1 MKNPYEIKEVNGFKI
16 RMTEFG
22 PSLIIDP
29 NHVMESKEFMVKN
42 NIKGLEINVSVN
54 FDTNDLSFLEH
65 FDFITHL
72 NIIHY
77 RIDDMS
83 PLYHLK
89 NLLSLAVQG
98 HYTSPIDFSRFPK
111 LIHCFLEWTKGA
123 DSIFECV
130 TLKKLYINSYKGKN
144 ADKFTKLINLESL
157 KIGNSPIE
165 NIEGL
170 RSLGKLRELGLYYLR
185 KLQSLKGIEELTNL
199 EVLDLYTCRKISSL
213 KEIEN
218 LKNLRKLLFNNM
230 GEIESIKVLENLP
243 NLEWVLFYE
252 STNIL
257 DGDLTPLTK
266 LPKLSRLAFQ
276 NRRHYTHKCED
287 FPACQR

>member
-1 MKNPYEIKEVNGFKI
+1 MNPHEIKKINGFNI

-22 PSLIIDP
+22 PALIIDP
-29 NHVMESKEFMVKN
+29 NHIMESKEFMVDN
-42 NIKGLEINVSVN
+42 NIKGLEINVSIN
-54 FDTNDLSFLEH
+54 FDTNDLRFLKH

-77 RIDDMS
+77 RINDLS
-83 PLYHLK
+83 PLYYLK
-89 NLLSLAVQG
+89 NIVSLAIQA
-98 HYTSPIDFSRFPK
+98 HYTCSIDFSHFPK
-111 LIHCFLEWTKGA
+111 LMHCFLEWEKGA
-123 DSIFECV
+123 ESIFKCV
-130 TLKKLYINSYKGKN
+130 TLKTLYINSYKGKN
-144 ADKFTKLINLESL
+144 ADKFAMLTNLESL

-170 RSLGKLRELGLYYLR
+170 RYLSKLKELGLYYLR
-185 KLQSLKGIEELTNL
+185 KLTSLKGIENLVNL
-199 EVLDLYTCRKISSL
+199 EVLDLYACRKITSL
-213 KEIEN
+213 KEIEKLRN
-218 LKNLRKLLFNNM
+218 LKKLLFNNM
-230 GEIESIKVLENLP
+230 GEIDSIKVLEKLP

-257 DGDLTPLTK
+257 DGNLTPLTK
-266 LPKLSRLAFQ
+266 LPKLTKLAFQ